1 MEMSMTTMRRDLL
14 KLIATGA
21 ASLPLLRTGTAKAA
35 ANAPKSRDSKMM
47 GQAKFV
53 DVGGI
58 RTRYF
63 DGGTGEPIV
72 LIHGG
77 QWPATSS
84 ADGWAPVFDQLA
96 EHFHVYVFDKLGHG
110 FTDNP
115 KADADF
121 SMDAIIRHAYG
132 FIQAVGI

>member
-1 MEMSMTTMRRDLL
+1 MEAVMNTIRRDVL
-14 KLIATGA
+14 KLVVASA
-21 ASLPLLRTGTAKAA
+21 AALPMVRLDNAKAA
-35 ANAPKSRDSKMM
+35 APASKSRDSKMM

-63 DGGTGEPIV
+63 DGGTGEPMV

-84 ADGWAPVFDQLA
+84 ADGWAPLFDQLA

-115 KADADF
+115 RTDADF
-121 SMDAIIRHAYG
+121 S
-132 FIQAVGI
+132 